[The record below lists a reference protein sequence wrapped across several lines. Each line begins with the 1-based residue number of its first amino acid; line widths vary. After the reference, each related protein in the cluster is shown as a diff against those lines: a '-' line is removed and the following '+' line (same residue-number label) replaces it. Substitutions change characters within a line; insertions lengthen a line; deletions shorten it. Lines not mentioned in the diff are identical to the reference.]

1 MKYPGWVSAAISVL
15 GTVALWLTMP
25 VWLPLLTFLAV
36 WLYMRDAKR
45 GR

>member
-1 MKYPGWVSAAISVL
+1 MPGWIKAAIMVL
-15 GTVALWLTMP
+15 GAAVLWATLP